1 MPTMVCQRCSRRE
14 VWGLMSSQAWL
25 EHRNGDG
32 TKSYVCPDCK
42 GTLDAD
48 QRQRFLKRGSF
59 EIGA

>member
-1 MPTMVCQRCSRRE
+1 
-14 VWGLMSSQAWL
+14 MSSQAWL

-48 QRQRFLKRGSF
+48 QRQRFLERGSF